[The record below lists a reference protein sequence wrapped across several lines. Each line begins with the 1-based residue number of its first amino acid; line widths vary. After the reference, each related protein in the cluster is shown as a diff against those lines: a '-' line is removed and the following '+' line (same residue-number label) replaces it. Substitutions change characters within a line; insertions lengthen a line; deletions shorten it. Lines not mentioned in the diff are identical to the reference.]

1 MFRFFPD
8 VQGWSVEGANFLRI
22 CEKLA
27 GVGGRAIVSA
37 GGAGQPT
44 KIAQGVADV
53 ALPTLLV
60 GAGYSTMGE
69 VMAVLEGWPN
79 MHTEAHLM
87 DTPFAIETLMGA
99 GPTQVLFGSDSPERY
114 FDSPLLMA
122 RHAEMNEDAKGDYL
136 RNNALAFLG
145 EEVA

>member
-1 MFRFFPD
+1 M
-8 VQGWSVEGANFLRI
+8 EGANFVRV

-27 GVGGRAIVSA
+27 EAGGKAIVPD

-44 KIAQGVADV
+44 QIARGVADF
-53 ALPTLLV
+53 ALPTLMA
-60 GAGYSTMGE
+60 GASYGIMGE

-79 MHTEAHLM
+79 MYAEAHVM
-87 DTPFAIETLMGA
+87 DTPFAVETLMGS
-99 GPTQVLFGSDSPERY
+99 GPKQVAFGSDSPERY

-122 RHAEMNEDAKGDYL
+122 QYAEMSEDAKRDYL